1 MELGCRVKPSE
12 AQFRGAIV
20 ELAEWT
26 GHRVFG
32 IRRSDGVL
40 VSDTSIGWP
49 DLVIAKPGRLLIPEL
64 KVGKNRRT
72 LDQNEWAAALPD
84 EYYRLWTPAD
94 WPGIEATL
102 KRK

>member
-1 MELGCRVKPSE
+1 MRATET
-12 AQFRGAIV
+12 QFRATVI

-40 VSDTSIGWP
+40 LSDSSIGWP

-72 LDQNEWAAALPD
+72 PEQLAWADCLPA
-84 EYYRLWTPAD
+84 ENYRLWRPSDMDA
-94 WPGIEATL
+94 IEQLLTRAT
-102 KRK
+102 